1 MLFKTYLKRMAA
13 SNVADRAALIAHEEL
28 VRWYETFG
36 FVSLGPSKAQ
46 HGGGGWVDMV
56 LDWKH

>member
-1 MLFKTYLKRMAA
+1 MLFKAYLERMPAQG
-13 SNVADRAALIAHEEL
+13 VADRAALIAHEQL
-28 VRWYETFG
+28 VPWYETFG

-56 LDWKH
+56 LEWQH